1 MLLQEGTAAS
11 TSSSHASELQS
22 PTAAATSR
30 VGDAGGGVRPSG
42 LPPVPTVMTTPTASY
57 SSLAA
62 SGAAAYAVMLQG
74 FSRGVVPSFS
84 PGGLLGTA
92 GSGVSLPSVQQQQQ
106 QDAADTAE
114 VLPKLSLGLT
124 RSQSVPAL
132 ESLGGG
138 GAVAT
143 STGTSSHPQV
153 VLSHQV
159 REGHKPAGRSI

>member
-1 MLLQEGTAAS
+1 
-11 TSSSHASELQS
+11 
-22 PTAAATSR
+22 
-30 VGDAGGGVRPSG
+30 V
-42 LPPVPTVMTTPTASY
+42 PTASTTPAANY

-92 GSGVSLPSVQQQQQ
+92 GSGVTLPPVKQQQ
-106 QDAADTAE
+106 QDADAAE
-114 VLPKLSLGLT
+114 APPKLSLGMT

-132 ESLGGG
+132 DNLGGS

-143 STGTSSHPQV
+143 STGNSSHPQV
-153 VLSHQV
+153 MLSHQV
-159 REGHKPAGRSI
+159 RI